1 MPAPLIS
8 FIVAAYNAQSTL
20 QRTLGSL
27 ATDADPSRYEVLV
40 IDDGSTDGT
49 ARIAEGFCAINTNFR
64 FFSQPNRGLG
74 AVRNRGIELADGD
87 FVTFCD
93 SDDIFLPANTLR
105 LAERTRAQAA
115 LVGVGLG
122 FSLIENRAIEQFWDN
137 EIVRVL
143 KHLGPD
149 PQRSHLKFLVQPSA
163 CPKVFDRRYVREAG
177 LRFTEGRLFED
188 VEFTTGA
195 LLSTDRLCFD
205 DLVLFIYD
213 VRRKGSITT
222 DTSARRFEILDNI
235 EPLLARAAGCRLTTA
250 QSLCFTTVLLRTALW
265 CLDNLPRHLR
275 AQFAARLVDTFQR
288 YEFRADE
295 SDRRWL
301 EPCILDRWDRRAFRV
316 ACEFRVARQERSNLV
331 RMLEAIETC

>member
-1 MPAPLIS
+1 MTAPLIS

-27 ATDADPSRYEVLV
+27 TTDADPSRYEVLV
-40 IDDGSTDGT
+40 IDDGSTDDT
-49 ARIAEGFCAINTNFR
+49 TRIAKSFCALNKNFR
-64 FFSQPNRGLG
+64 CFSQTNKGLG
-74 AVRNRGIELADGD
+74 AVRNRGIELAQGE

-93 SDDIFLPANTLR
+93 SDDVFLPANYLA

-115 LVGVGLG
+115 LLGVGLG
-122 FSLIENRAIEQFWDN
+122 FSLIENRSMEQFWDN

-143 KHLGPD
+143 KHLGAD

-163 CPKVFDRRYVREAG
+163 CPKIFDRRHVRESG

-195 LLSTDRLCFD
+195 LLSTDRICFE
-205 DLVLFIYD
+205 DLVLFVYD

-222 DTSARRFEILDNI
+222 DTSERRFEILDNVQ
-235 EPLLARAAGCRLTTA
+235 PLIARAAGTRLSTA
-250 QSLCFTTVLLRTALW
+250 QSLCFVTVLLRTALW

-275 AQFAARLVDTFQR
+275 AQFAGRMVDTFRR
-288 YEFRADE
+288 YEFRAGAVDQ
-295 SDRRWL
+295 RAL
-301 EPCILDRWDRRAFRV
+301 EPCILDRWDRRAFAV
-316 ACEFRVARQERSNLV
+316 TCEFWVKRRE
-331 RMLEAIETC
+331 